1 MRRQLTAA
9 FVVVGVIFIA
19 TFATVRAVSLG
30 DLIRD
35 QTREHL
41 DHDAAL
47 IGLVFSEHA
56 AAGLPVSD
64 TDLRGLVDDDQRV
77 AVSRDDAQ
85 VAGYAGVAFRAE
97 VAPLSGTASAGDW
110 TVVLEEDPAGT
121 SAIVR
126 SNVRDLVLVSLA
138 MLVLTTLVGSWLAA
152 RLSRPF
158 DQLAQAAEGLGRGR
172 FELELPSSRLP
183 EVQAIAAA
191 LEGTARSLEED
202 LLRDREVLAEASH
215 DIRSPLTSLRME
227 LEEWTSRDDLP
238 RDVRAGATRGL
249 AQVDQV
255 DSITGG
261 LIAHARRRGV
271 RQESLHPL
279 VAVARG
285 VVDHWVEALPSGG
298 VRVFVEGDPEVRL
311 PAGQLEQVLD
321 HVLLHVQCAD
331 AVRLTFVGEPGQ
343 VRVSVFAEGS
353 PDPGS
358 DNHQLAR
365 AAELARAVG
374 GVLSGDPFEPDG
386 LLARLPLR

>member
-1 MRRQLTAA
+1 MRRQLTTA
-9 FVVVGVIFIA
+9 FVLVGVIFIA

-30 DLIRD
+30 NLVRE

-56 AAGLPVSD
+56 SAGLPVSD
-64 TDLRGLVDDDQRV
+64 TDLRGLVDDDQRAV
-77 AVSRDDAQ
+77 VSRDDAP
-85 VAGYAGVAFRAE
+85 VATYAGAAFRAD
-97 VAPLSGTASAGDW
+97 VTPLSGTASAGPW

-138 MLVLTTLVGSWLAA
+138 MLVITSLIGSWLAA

-158 DQLAQAAEGLGRGR
+158 HQLARAAEGLGRGR

-202 LLRDREVLAEASH
+202 LLRDSEVLAEASH
-215 DIRSPLTSLRME
+215 EIRSPLTSLRME
-227 LEEWTSRDDLP
+227 LEDWTSRDDLP
-238 RDVRAGATRGL
+238 GDVRAGATRGL
-249 AQVDQV
+249 AQVDRV

-261 LIAHARRRGV
+261 LIAHTRRRGV
-271 RQESLHPL
+271 RQASLHAL
-279 VAVARG
+279 VDVARG
-285 VVDHWVEALPSGG
+285 VVDHWVEELSSGG

-321 HVLLHVQCAD
+321 HVLLHVQGAD
-331 AVRLTFVGEPGQ
+331 AVRLTFVGEAGQ
-343 VRVSVFAEGS
+343 VRVTVLAEGA
-353 PDPGS
+353 PDPGP
-358 DNHQLAR
+358 DHNELAR

-386 LLARLPLR
+386 LQTRLPLR

>member
-1 MRRQLTAA
+1 MRRQLTVA
-9 FVVVGVIFIA
+9 FVLVGVVFIA

-30 DLIRD
+30 DLVRN
-35 QTREHL
+35 QTRDHL

-56 AAGLPVSD
+56 AAGLPIAD
-64 TDLRGLVDDDQRV
+64 TELSGLVDDDQRV
-77 AVSRDDAQ
+77 AVRRDGDP
-85 VAGYAGVAFRAE
+85 VATYAGAAFRADA
-97 VAPLSGTASAGDW
+97 VPLSGTASAGRW
-110 TVVLEEDPAGT
+110 TVVLEEDPART

-126 SNVRDLVLVSLA
+126 SNVRSLLLVSLV
-138 MLVLTTLVGSWLAA
+138 MLVLTSLIGSWLAA

-158 DQLAQAAEGLGRGR
+158 HRLAQAAEGLGRGR

-183 EVQAIAAA
+183 EVQMISAA

-202 LLRDREVLAEASH
+202 LLRDSEVLAEASH
-215 DIRSPLTSLRME
+215 EIRSPLTSLRME
-227 LEEWTSRDDLP
+227 LEDWTLRDDLP
-238 RDVRAGATRGL
+238 DDVRAGATRGM

-261 LIAHARRRGV
+261 LIAHTRRRGV

-279 VAVARG
+279 VDVARG
-285 VVDHWVEALPSGG
+285 VVDHWVEELSSGG

-321 HVLLHVQCAD
+321 HVLLHVQGAD
-331 AVRLTFVGEPGQ
+331 AVRLTFVGEAGQ
-343 VRVSVFAEGS
+343 VRVSVHAEGT

-374 GVLSGDPFEPDG
+374 GVLSGDPFAPDG

>member
-9 FVVVGVIFIA
+9 FVLVGVIFIA

-47 IGLVFSEHA
+47 IGLVFSEQT

-77 AVSRDDAQ
+77 VVSRDDAP
-85 VAGYAGVAFRAE
+85 VATYAGAAFRVD
-97 VAPLSGTASAGDW
+97 VAPLSGTASAGPW

-126 SNVRDLVLVSLA
+126 SNVRSLVLVSLA
-138 MLVLTTLVGSWLAA
+138 MLVLTALVGSWLAA

-158 DQLAQAAEGLGRGR
+158 HQLAQAAEGLGRGR
-172 FELELPSSRLP
+172 FELELPSSWLP
-183 EVQAIAAA
+183 EVQAISAA

-202 LLRDREVLAEASH
+202 LLRDSEVLAEASH
-215 DIRSPLTSLRME
+215 EIRSPLTSLRME
-227 LEEWTSRDDLP
+227 LEDWTLRDDLP
-238 RDVRAGATRGL
+238 GDVRAGATRGL
-249 AQVDQV
+249 AQVDRV

-261 LIAHARRRGV
+261 LIAHTRRRGV

-279 VAVARG
+279 VEVARG
-285 VVDHWVEALPSGG
+285 VVDHWVEELSSGE

-321 HVLLHVQCAD
+321 HVLLHVQGAD
-331 AVRLTFVGEPGQ
+331 AVRLTFVGEAGQ
-343 VRVSVFAEGS
+343 VRVTVNAEGT
-353 PDPGS
+353 PDTGS

-386 LLARLPLR
+386 LLTRLPLR